1 MFCTDAAQSA
11 ADMYR
16 THEFNSLSSKR
27 NRKRDWLLQVAE
39 MHGELMEFNEFLQ
52 KQLLCR
58 ELQLKSLT
66 QELVSLR
73 GPVSVLLDEQWIAIF
88 KYALFCVFF
97 LYFIWMLTV
106 SLNSVH
112 PLFAGRDQQHQLG
125 KYLPQC
131 STFIKWTEWSLSMTL
146 WSWWQHYKY
155 HPGYYY
161 YYYYHRQ
168 RGSAALCKVNL

>member
-1 MFCTDAAQSA
+1 MQHKVQPY
-11 ADMYR
+11 MYR

-88 KYALFCVFF
+88 KYALFYVFF
-97 LYFIWMLTV
+97 LYFIMDV
-106 SLNSVH
+106 DS
-112 PLFAGRDQQHQLG
+112 
-125 KYLPQC
+125 
-131 STFIKWTEWSLSMTL
+131 
-146 WSWWQHYKY
+146 
-155 HPGYYY
+155 
-161 YYYYHRQ
+161 
-168 RGSAALCKVNL
+168 